1 MAPRGEAKRAAP
13 PGQEVVAVVPEVVAV
28 VPEVV
33 EPEAAPAEQCWA
45 KTQVE
50 PSTRAG
56 PWTWE

>member
-1 MAPRGEAKRAAP
+1 MALRGEAKRAAP
-13 PGQEVVAVVPEVVAV
+13 RGQELVAV

-33 EPEAAPAEQCWA
+33 EPEAARAEQCWA